1 MDSVDVKLRVGNEMS
16 TLVNEVAGRWER
28 VYSDHGSKRFL
39 YIGAQAALCEFFMG
53 AMMKRKDWE
62 WVPILVDRYREK
74 ALLEYEEARE
84 EENYDVA
91 LPMLGRLRFL
101 TTLARRIADTR
112 RMRLFNNEQTGRPP
126 VSEEILWIRELNLM
140 FEETL
145 ANVQRVES
153 QGNEARRLMAHAPMY
168 LAAEMAKQLSEMDDW
183 SGFKES
189 LYDYI
194 ESETERY
201 RLARAASDRRSAW
214 VMLARVRFAK
224 TLAWRLDNPQ
234 RREWVSLI
242 AESSP
247 TRH

>member
-1 MDSVDVKLRVGNEMS
+1 MDRVDVELRVRNEIY
-16 TLVNEVAGRWER
+16 TLATELADRWER
-28 VYSDHGSKRFL
+28 VYHDKASKQFI
-39 YIGAQAALCEFFMG
+39 YIGAQVALCDSIM
-53 AMMKRKDWE
+53 AATMKGEDWE
-62 WVPILVDRYREK
+62 SVPLLLDRYRDK

-84 EENYDVA
+84 EENYDEA

-101 TTLARRIADTR
+101 TTLTCRIADTR
-112 RMRLFNNEQTGRPP
+112 RMRLFSNEQMGRPSL
-126 VSEEILWIRELNLM
+126 SEEDGWVRELNLM

-145 ANVQRVES
+145 AKVQRVES
-153 QGNEARRLMAHAPMY
+153 QGNEARRLMALAPMY
-168 LAAEMAKQLSEMDDW
+168 LAAELAKQLSQMEDW

-189 LYDYI
+189 IYDYI

-201 RLARAASDRRSAW
+201 LLARDADDRRSAW

-224 TLAWRLDNPQ
+224 TLARRLDNPR